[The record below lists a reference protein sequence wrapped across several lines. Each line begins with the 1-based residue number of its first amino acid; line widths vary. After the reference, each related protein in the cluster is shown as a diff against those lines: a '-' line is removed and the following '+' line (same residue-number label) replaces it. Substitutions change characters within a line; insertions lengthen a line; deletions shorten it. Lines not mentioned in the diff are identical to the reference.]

1 MSPDSSQLCVSHR
14 TRIYGLIAEHRK
26 FHANMWKNLF
36 MVRMTEHGNMLPR
49 EVVKSVSMDIFK
61 TCQVPK
67 TFSVGSPPSVC
78 CLHIFCCSL
87 GYRCPFGMQGHTAG
101 SCLASH
107 PPVTPKTFLAGL
119 VSVHDLNQIMMKVID

>member
-1 MSPDSSQLCVSHR
+1 MRSGSSQLCVSHR

-119 VSVHDLNQIMMKVID
+119 HTILSSLSLC